1 MEQQTKQTQEQINF
15 YPIPQNA
22 SLVIS
27 TDENFATA
35 EELVSV
41 AMHLSLNQPGRK
53 LQYWIRIERED

>member
-1 MEQQTKQTQEQINF
+1 MKKAEQVQKQINF
-15 YPIPQNA
+15 YPIPRAA
-22 SLVIS
+22 SLIIS